1 MRISAATL
9 GVNDYFLDPAQPD
22 LARAFML
29 RLTLANTVR
38 LVARNLLGFATL
50 LALWHSTK
58 FVSLL
63 VESQVLKLLPPTKAP
78 FPKMLRHV
86 IMFSSM
92 GFATSLG
99 LPLVFRSL
107 EI

>member
-1 MRISAATL
+1 
-9 GVNDYFLDPAQPD
+9 
-22 LARAFML
+22 ML

-92 GFATSLG
+92 VFATSLG